1 MKLANAIPRG
11 QLLVG
16 LFWIGLAA
24 FVVYGIRKLPPAEPG
39 GLGPATF
46 PKILAVGLVGLVALY
61 WIQSFKAAKIPS
73 SRNDAGGSI
82 IKSACLSALA
92 FISSLLWEPVGA
104 LPVLVLLSIVELR
117 WVEGF
122 SWPRVLTVGLVLSVG
137 MWAVFTQLLGVSL
150 PLGWLILLY

>member
-24 FVVYGIRKLPPAEPG
+24 FVGYGIRKLPPAEPG

-46 PKILAVGLVGLVALY
+46 PKILAVGLLGLVALY
-61 WIQSFKAAKIPS
+61 WLQSRKAERIPLS
-73 SRNDAGGSI
+73 KDGTAGRFV
-82 IKSACLSALA
+82 KPVCLSALA
-92 FISSLLWEPVGA
+92 FISALLWEPVGA

-122 SWPRVLTVGLVLSVG
+122 SWPRVLTVGLVLSIG

-150 PLGWLILLY
+150 PLGLLILLY

>member
-1 MKLANAIPRG
+1 MKLANVIPRG

-24 FVVYGIRKLPPAEPG
+24 LVVYGIRKLPPAEPG

-61 WIQSFKAAKIPS
+61 WLQARKGERIPS
-73 SRNDAGGSI
+73 EKSGTAGSI
-82 IKSACLSALA
+82 LKPVCLSALA
-92 FISSLLWEPVGA
+92 FIAAMLWEPVGS

-117 WVEGF
+117 WIEGF
-122 SWPRVLTVGLVLSVG
+122 SWPRVLTVGLALSAG

-150 PLGWLILLY
+150 PLGVLIWLY